1 MARRIST
8 KEIIATA
15 VSYDMAEIEEY
26 RYQSTRTSIPV
37 YAIGDEYL
45 CAPTSSQ
52 KLPKGWNWRVR
63 GVVLGRTVY
72 TAGTEIAS

>member
-1 MARRIST
+1 MTRRIST
-8 KEIIATA
+8 KEVIATA

-45 CAPTSSQ
+45 CAPTRAQ
-52 KLPKGWNWRVR
+52 KLPKGWNWKAR
-63 GVVLGRTVY
+63 GTYLGRDVY
-72 TAGTEIAS
+72 TAGTEITD